1 MIVDVTRL
9 VEIIREDGPREY
21 FEDAEEYENDC
32 LDVARLLLLLLS
44 NGKLDEYMEA
54 EVADIDGLEIKNQIK
69 RACNVYGIAL

>member
-21 FEDAEEYENDC
+21 FEDTKEYDEDC

-44 NGKLDEYMEA
+44 NGKLDEYMQ
-54 EVADIDGLEIKNQIK
+54 ADVEDEDGLEIKNQIK